1 MTYLTT
7 LPDFALAFG
16 ASLLALGVAIAIYVL
31 VTPIREFTLVEE
43 GNNAAAISLG
53 GALLGL
59 AAPIG
64 SAIAHSRD
72 LVDLLVWSVV
82 ALVAQLL
89 VYVAVNLCWRGLS
102 RQIAE
107 GSHAHA
113 IVLAALSVAVG
124 LVNAA
129 CLTS

>member
-1 MTYLTT
+1 MLGAHVMHE
-7 LPDFALAFG
+7 ALNCF
-16 ASLLALGVAIAIYVL
+16 
-31 VTPIREFTLVEE
+31 
-43 GNNAAAISLG
+43 
-53 GALLGL
+53 
-59 AAPIG
+59 
-64 SAIAHSRD
+64 SAIGHSRD

-129 CLTS
+129 CLTP